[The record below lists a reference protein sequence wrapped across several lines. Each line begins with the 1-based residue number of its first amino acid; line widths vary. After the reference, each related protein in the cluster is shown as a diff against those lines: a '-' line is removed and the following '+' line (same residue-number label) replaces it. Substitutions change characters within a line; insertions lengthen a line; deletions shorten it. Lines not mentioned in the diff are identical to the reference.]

1 MNRYFLILFLFFV
14 FILNISYGDSVYV
27 KLVPNEVVTNG
38 SIVKFNITVEN
49 IPKIG
54 DIKYSD
60 GEEDGGCR
68 GVQININYSP
78 DYLKPYGFNWSSLC
92 NKEGML
98 KYYDFKNGTFSL
110 KIVFKKP
117 IEEDFCIGEIMF
129 VPIKEGETQLNIS
142 GVVSSALGY
151 AYNGIQTY
159 EEYQTLQLKRYPTT
173 EFFGA
178 KVIIKGVK
186 NISNISTQ
194 NLKEESESLGTIS
207 SYSTIINRIYITPNI
222 NKPEVIVKEINVTE
236 YQPVVKIIV
245 EKKIDFNNIETDILY
260 LVSGVLIGVIFGFIL
275 MKFK

>member
-1 MNRYFLILFLFFV
+1 MNKYFLIFFLFFV
-14 FILNISYGDSVYV
+14 FILNNCYGNNVYV

-60 GEEDGGCR
+60 REEDGGCR
-68 GVQININYSP
+68 GVSIYINYSP

-117 IEEDFCIGEIMF
+117 IEEDFSIGEIMF

-159 EEYQTLQLKRYPTT
+159 EEYNTLQWKKYPIT

-186 NISNISTQ
+186 NISNISSQ
-194 NLKEESESLGTIS
+194 NLKEESESLGTTS
-207 SYSTIINRIYITPNI
+207 PSTIINRIYITPNV
-222 NKPEVIVKEINVTE
+222 NEPEVIVKEINVTE

-275 MKFK
+275 TRFK